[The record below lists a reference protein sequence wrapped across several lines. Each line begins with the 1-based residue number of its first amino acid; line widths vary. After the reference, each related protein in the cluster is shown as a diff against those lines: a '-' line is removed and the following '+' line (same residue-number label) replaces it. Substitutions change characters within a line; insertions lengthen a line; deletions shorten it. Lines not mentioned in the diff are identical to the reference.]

1 MNARHVGIAGLLVA
15 AVGLIGGGVAW
26 AQTIH
31 SDIATLQER
40 TRGIDSMQRDIREI
54 AEGVSAIRA
63 RNDSNDSYLDMRLMH
78 IEESLRR

>member
-1 MNARHVGIAGLLVA
+1 MTAKNVGIAGLVVA
-15 AVGLIGGGVAW
+15 ALGLVGGGVAW

-31 SDIATLQER
+31 GDIATLQER

-63 RNDSNDSYLDMRLMH
+63 RNDGMDAYIDMRLSH
-78 IEESLRR
+78 LEESVGR